1 MVSKVKIRRFIS
13 LLLVSAS
20 LILISAAPSSLQ
32 AKYASLIVDE
42 QTGQVLYARNA
53 DDRKYPASLTKIM
66 TLYMAFDALKHG
78 RLHMT
83 QKLPVSRRAA
93 GMPPSKLGLKRG
105 STITVKD
112 AIMALVTKSANDAA
126 VVVAEALSGTE
137 IRFAQDMTRVARNL
151 GMTRTTFRNA
161 SGLPNRQ
168 QLSTARDM
176 AKLATRIRRD
186 FPGYFELFKTQR
198 FTYKGRS
205 YKNHNNL
212 LRNYTG
218 TDGIKTGYINASGFN
233 LVATVERHGRRLIGI
248 VFGGKTA
255 KRRDRHLIKLLDKAF
270 RKTELLVI
278 RAPKR
283 PTPGLPAN
291 IALADDDASGTNPFS
306 NDSESVVAAVPAEP
320 ETQAIDT
327 FTNGWSVQVGAFSN
341 VTRARTAA
349 HQARSRIGAPAYK
362 AAVAIVPTKGSNLVL
377 YRARLIGLTEEKAA
391 QSCQML
397 SRADMPCVIVS
408 PGAAAQLATQK

>member
-1 MVSKVKIRRFIS
+1 
-13 LLLVSAS
+13 
-20 LILISAAPSSLQ
+20 
-32 AKYASLIVDE
+32 
-42 QTGQVLYARNA
+42 
-53 DDRKYPASLTKIM
+53 
-66 TLYMAFDALKHG
+66 MAFDALKHG

-112 AIMALVTKSANDAA
+112 AIMSLVTKSANDAA
-126 VVVAEALSGTE
+126 VVLAEALSGTE
-137 IRFAQDMTRVARNL
+137 IRFAQDMTRVARSL

-186 FPGYFELFKTQR
+186 FPGYFDLFKTQR
-198 FTYKGRS
+198 FTYNGRT

-212 LRNYTG
+212 LRSYSG

-278 RAPKR
+278 RAPRR

-291 IALADDDASGTNPFS
+291 IALTDKDAPGSNPFS
-306 NDSESVVAAVPAEP
+306 NTSESVVAAAPAAPDP
-320 ETQAIDT
+320 EAIDT
-327 FTNGWSVQVGAFSN
+327 FTNGWSIQVGAFSN

-349 HQARSRIGAPAYK
+349 HQARSRIGASAYK
-362 AAVAIVPTKGSNLVL
+362 AAVAIVPTKGGNLVL

-408 PGAAAQLATQK
+408 PVATAQLATQK

>member
-1 MVSKVKIRRFIS
+1 MVFEVKIERFIS
-13 LLLVSAS
+13 LLLASA
-20 LILISAAPSSLQ
+20 LIFLASAAITPLH

-42 QTGQVLYARNA
+42 QTGQVLHARNA

-78 RLHMT
+78 QLHMT

-93 GMPPSKLGLKRG
+93 GMAPSKLGLKRG

-126 VVVAEALSGTE
+126 VVVAEAISGTE
-137 IRFAQDMTRVARNL
+137 ARFAQDMTRVARQL

-168 QLSTARDM
+168 QQTTARDM
-176 AKLATRIRRD
+176 AKLATRIRQD
-186 FPGYFELFKTQR
+186 FPGYFQLFKTQK
-198 FTYKGRS
+198 FTYQGRT

-212 LRNYTG
+212 LRSYAG

-255 KRRDRHLIKLLDKAF
+255 KRRDRHLIKLFDKAF
-270 RKTELLVI
+270 RQTELLLV

-283 PTPGLPAN
+283 PLPELPTS
-291 IALADDDASGTNPFS
+291 IAADDTDPGNPFS
-306 NDSESVVAAVPAEP
+306 NDGETTVAAAPAAPEEP
-320 ETQAIDT
+320 AIDT
-327 FTNGWSVQVGAFSN
+327 FKNGWSIQVGAFSN
-341 VTRARTAA
+341 ITRARTAA
-349 HQARSRIGAPAYK
+349 HQARSRIGSSAHQAT
-362 AAVAIVPTKGSNLVL
+362 VAIVPTKGGNLTL
-377 YRARLIGLTEEKAA
+377 YRARLIGLTEENAM

-397 SRADMPCVIVS
+397 SRADMPCVMVS
-408 PGAAAQLATQK
+408 PGEAAQVAKNQ

>member
-1 MVSKVKIRRFIS
+1 MVAKVKIERIIS
-13 LLLVSAS
+13 LLLISAS
-20 LILISAAPSSLQ
+20 LILVSAVSTPSY

-42 QTGQVLYARNA
+42 QTGQVLHARNA

-78 RLHMT
+78 KLHMT

-93 GMPPSKLGLKRG
+93 GMSPSKLGLKRG

-112 AIMALVTKSANDAA
+112 AIMALITKSANDAA
-126 VVVAEALSGTE
+126 VVVAEAISGTE
-137 IRFAQDMTRVARNL
+137 VRFAQDMTRVARQL

-168 QLSTARDM
+168 QQSTARDM
-176 AKLATRIRRD
+176 AKLATRIRQD

-198 FTYKGRS
+198 FKYNGRN

-212 LRNYTG
+212 LRNYAG

-233 LVATVERHGRRLIGI
+233 LVATVERHGRRLIGV

-255 KRRDRHLIKLLDKAF
+255 KRRDRHLIKLFDKAF

-291 IALADDDASGTNPFS
+291 IAATDGEATRTNPFS
-306 NDSESVVAAVPAEP
+306 NENVVAAAPKKP
-320 ETQAIDT
+320 EKPAIDT
-327 FTNGWSVQVGAFSN
+327 FKTGWSIQVGAFSN

-349 HQARSRIGAPAYK
+349 HQARSRIGS
-362 AAVAIVPTKGSNLVL
+362 AAHQATVAIVPTKGGNLTL
-377 YRARLIGLTEEKAA
+377 YRARLIGLTQENAS

-408 PGAAAQLATQK
+408 PGASAQIAETR